1 MLMKKFR
8 QWHRYL
14 APVMI
19 LPIVLTAITGSLFE
33 IADLAGQ
40 DKQYKWLLNL
50 HKGHFGPLNLE
61 VIYPFLNTLGILVLA
76 FTGMTMWWR
85 MRKV

>member
-1 MLMKKFR
+1 MFIKQFR
-8 QWHRYL
+8 QWHRFL

-19 LPIVLTAITGSLFE
+19 LPIVLTAITGSLFQVAE
-33 IADLAGQ
+33 LSGQ
-40 DKQYKWLLNL
+40 EKQYKWLLGI
-50 HKGHFGPLNLE
+50 HKGHFGALNLE
-61 VIYPFLNTLGILVLA
+61 AVYPFLNTLGILVLA